1 MKKLT
6 TQATI
11 TAFIKQEN
19 HNYALI
25 HSVITFIRHANTEN
39 INCEKIQNIRNALT
53 EAINNAITFAYP
65 NKNGKVS
72 VSISIYDN
80 KVLKLK
86 VRDYG
91 CGIEDITK
99 AKENLF
105 TTEKGR
111 CGLGFSV
118 MKSSS
123 DNLTVN
129 STVGK
134 GTIVTMEFNL

>member
-19 HNYALI
+19 EKYAI
-25 HSVITFIRHANTEN
+25 THSVITFIRHANNEN
-39 INCEKIQNIRNALT
+39 INPEKIQNIRNALT
-53 EAINNAITFAYP
+53 EAISNAITFAYP
-65 NKNGKVS
+65 NKKGKVS

-80 KVLKLK
+80 KVLRLK
-86 VRDYG
+86 VTDYG
-91 CGIEDITK
+91 CGIEDISK
-99 AKENLF
+99 AMTPLF
-105 TTEKGR
+105 STEEGR
-111 CGLGFSV
+111 SGLGFPV
-118 MKSSS
+118 LKSSS
-123 DNLTVN
+123 DKLTVN